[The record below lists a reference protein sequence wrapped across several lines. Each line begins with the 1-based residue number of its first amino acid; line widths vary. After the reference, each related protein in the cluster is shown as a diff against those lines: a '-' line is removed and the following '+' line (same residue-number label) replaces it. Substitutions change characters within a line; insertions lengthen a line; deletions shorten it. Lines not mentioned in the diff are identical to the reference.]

1 MALGLWALLVGQI
14 GMAAS
19 TVAATSLGIVV
30 DDTVHFLTKYLR
42 GRREKGY
49 SRPEAIRYAFET
61 VGQAIVITTIILTFG
76 FGVLATSTFL
86 INAQMGLL
94 TALAIVLA
102 LIVDFLLLPAILMIG
117 YKETE
122 TKGIADEKLITQNA

>member
-1 MALGLWALLVGQI
+1 M
-14 GMAAS
+14 
-19 TVAATSLGIVV
+19 
-30 DDTVHFLTKYLR
+30 
-42 GRREKGY
+42 
-49 SRPEAIRYAFET
+49 
-61 VGQAIVITTIILTFG
+61 
-76 FGVLATSTFL
+76 LATSTFL